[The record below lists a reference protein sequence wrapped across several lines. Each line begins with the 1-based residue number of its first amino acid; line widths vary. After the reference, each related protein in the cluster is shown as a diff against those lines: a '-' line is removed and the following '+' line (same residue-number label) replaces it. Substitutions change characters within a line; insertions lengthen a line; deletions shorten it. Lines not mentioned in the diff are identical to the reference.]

1 MNLDQLIFSE
11 MKLQKALY
19 VIILSIQLICM
30 VKQRFA
36 TMMHVFA
43 SINFND
49 TIEKIK
55 HIKSENKKKRLKK
68 DQKRPTYFSRERSP
82 TDYETNDTN
91 FTIYDV
97 YQPNTNQQELPHVR
111 INTVPTARFSP
122 RTLSSRT

>member
-1 MNLDQLIFSE
+1 MF
-11 MKLQKALY
+11 
-19 VIILSIQLICM
+19 
-30 VKQRFA
+30 KQRFA

-91 FTIYDV
+91 FTIY
-97 YQPNTNQQELPHVR
+97 ELPHVQ
-111 INTVPTARFSP
+111 INTVPTARYSP
-122 RTLSSRT
+122 RTLSSGI